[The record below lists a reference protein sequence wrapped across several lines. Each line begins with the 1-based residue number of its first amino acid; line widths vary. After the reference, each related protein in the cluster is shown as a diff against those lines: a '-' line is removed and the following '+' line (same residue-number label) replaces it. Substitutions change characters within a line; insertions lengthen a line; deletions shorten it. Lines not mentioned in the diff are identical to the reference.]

1 MLSGVL
7 PAREHRAVHPPLVRS
22 RRRLTRSNAASERS
36 ATLLLQCAHRLLQSH
51 DPRLLLLSARVFLR
65 QHLYGK
71 VVTVCDQIEA
81 AMKQSKQASQSK
93 QEEEEEKVVATARVM
108 KHVATA
114 LQQKECGLGQL
125 ADGALG
131 GTACFFRTS
140 GDVMRLLRGEVT
152 TEELRALAAGEEA
165 DAVLEVLRSA
175 KSAEEKATQVGAGAK
190 SHDSCCT
197 WTRRASSTTSSTT
210 ARCTRPRHSTSPRR
224 SATRRSC
231 ATATHCCACCAPPWT
246 SLPARGL
253 TRSASP
259 SGSSAARSSARTCPL
274 SSPPS
279 IV

>member
-1 MLSGVL
+1 MLPGVL

-93 QEEEEEKVVATARVM
+93 QEEEEEKVVATVRVM

-125 ADGALG
+125 VDGALG
-131 GTACFFRTS
+131 GTACFFRAS

-165 DAVLEVLRSA
+165 DAVLAVMRSA
-175 KSAEEKATQVGAGAK
+175 KSAEEKATQVGAGAR

-197 WTRRASSTTSSTT
+197 WTRRASSTTSSIT
-210 ARCTRPRHSTSPRR
+210 ARCTRPRRSTSPRR

-231 ATATHCCACCAPPWT
+231 ATATRCCACCAPPWT

-259 SGSSAARSSARTCPL
+259 SGSSVARSSARTCPL

>member
-7 PAREHRAVHPPLVRS
+7 PAREHRAVHPPLVCS

-81 AMKQSKQASQSK
+81 AMKQSKQASQST
-93 QEEEEEKVVATARVM
+93 EEEEEKVVATARVM
-108 KHVATA
+108 KHMATA
-114 LQQKECGLGQL
+114 LQQKECGRGQL

-131 GTACFFRTS
+131 GTACFFRAS

-165 DAVLEVLRSA
+165 DAVLAVLRSA
-175 KSAEEKATQVGAGAK
+175 KSAEEKATQVGAGAR

-231 ATATHCCACCAPPWT
+231 ATATRCCACCAPPWT
-246 SLPARGL
+246 SRPPCGL

>member
-1 MLSGVL
+1 MLPGVL

-81 AMKQSKQASQSK
+81 AMKQSKQAK
-93 QEEEEEKVVATARVM
+93 QEEEEEEKEVTTVRVM

-131 GTACFFRTS
+131 GTACFFRAS

-165 DAVLEVLRSA
+165 DAVLAVMRSA
-175 KSAEEKATQVGAGAK
+175 KSAEEKATQVGAGARP
-190 SHDSCCT
+190 HGSCCT
-197 WTRRASSTTSSTT
+197 WTRRASSPNSY
-210 ARCTRPRHSTSPRR
+210 P
-224 SATRRSC
+224 
-231 ATATHCCACCAPPWT
+231 
-246 SLPARGL
+246 
-253 TRSASP
+253 
-259 SGSSAARSSARTCPL
+259 SAR
-274 SSPPS
+274 
-279 IV
+279 

>member
-1 MLSGVL
+1 MLPGVL

-81 AMKQSKQASQSK
+81 AMKQSKQASQST
-93 QEEEEEKVVATARVM
+93 EEEEEKGVATARVM
-108 KHVATA
+108 KHMATA
-114 LQQKECGLGQL
+114 LQQKECGRGQL

-131 GTACFFRTS
+131 GTACFFRAS

-175 KSAEEKATQVGAGAK
+175 KSAEEKATQVGAGAR
-190 SHDSCCT
+190 SHGSCCT
-197 WTRRASSTTSSTT
+197 WT
-210 ARCTRPRHSTSPRR
+210 RHSTSPRR

>member
-1 MLSGVL
+1 MLPGVL
-7 PAREHRAVHPPLVRS
+7 PAREHRAVHHPLVRS

>member
-1 MLSGVL
+1 MLPGVL

-93 QEEEEEKVVATARVM
+93 QEEEEEKVVTTARVM

-131 GTACFFRTS
+131 GTACFFRAS
-140 GDVMRLLRGEVT
+140 GDMMRLLRGEVT

-210 ARCTRPRHSTSPRR
+210 ARCTRPRRSTSPRR

-231 ATATHCCACCAPPWT
+231 ATATRCCACCAPPWT

>member
-1 MLSGVL
+1 MLPGVL

-81 AMKQSKQASQSK
+81 AMKQSKQASQIK

>member
-1 MLSGVL
+1 MLPGVL
-7 PAREHRAVHPPLVRS
+7 PARERRVVHPPLVRS

-93 QEEEEEKVVATARVM
+93 QEEEEEKVVATVRVM

-114 LQQKECGLGQL
+114 LQQKECGRGQL

-131 GTACFFRTS
+131 GTACFFRAS

-165 DAVLEVLRSA
+165 DAVLAVMRSA
-175 KSAEEKATQVGAGAK
+175 KSAE
-190 SHDSCCT
+190 
-197 WTRRASSTTSSTT
+197 
-210 ARCTRPRHSTSPRR
+210 
-224 SATRRSC
+224 
-231 ATATHCCACCAPPWT
+231 
-246 SLPARGL
+246 
-253 TRSASP
+253 
-259 SGSSAARSSARTCPL
+259 
-274 SSPPS
+274 
-279 IV
+279 